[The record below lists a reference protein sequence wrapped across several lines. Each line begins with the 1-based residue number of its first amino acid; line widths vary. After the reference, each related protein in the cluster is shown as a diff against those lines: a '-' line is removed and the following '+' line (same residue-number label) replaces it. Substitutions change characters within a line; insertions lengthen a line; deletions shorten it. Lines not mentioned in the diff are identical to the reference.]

1 MSSSRDLGAS
11 IGRSLAE
18 ARSGEG
24 VPRVA
29 ATEFI
34 EGVWESHPKV
44 KLPEL
49 LANEAVRDW
58 MERVGVSEGA
68 LRSALTETRRV
79 RREAAQVK
87 VTLGLP
93 PRSRR
98 TPKKDPDA
106 IAAAAPVRRKS
117 VPGLFDDGIV
127 PNRPPRSV

>member
-79 RREAAQVK
+79 HREAAQVK

-98 TPKKDPDA
+98 AKKDPDV
-106 IAAAAPVRRKS
+106 IAVAAPVRPKS